1 MTTTTHVP
9 SGAFLTKREV
19 AELLRL
25 SELTIH
31 RLVERGLLACYR
43 LGRRVRFR
51 AADVEAFVLSRRFG
65 GGRTE
70 HGGS

>member
-1 MTTTTHVP
+1 MTVTAHAP
-9 SGAFLTKREV
+9 SGAFLTQREV

-51 AADVEAFVLSRRFG
+51 VGDVEVYLAARRHG
-65 GGRTE
+65 DDRSPHGRP
-70 HGGS
+70 